1 MSKKCRRRG
10 GWIWGALLAL
20 LLLAGCQGDRQT
32 ETGKLRVVATTG
44 LIGDAVRQV
53 AGDQVELDVLMGPG
67 VDPHLFSASEG
78 DVARLQQA
86 DLIFYN
92 GLLLEAQLA
101 SVLQRLGERKP
112 AVAVAEQLDP
122 DLLLDA
128 GVEGEFDPHLWFDL
142 TLWQQ
147 VVEVI
152 ADQLAAADPANAASY
167 QSNASAY
174 QAELA
179 TLHAYVLDRTASI
192 PARQRILV
200 TAHDAFRYFGRA
212 YGFEVHG
219 LQGTSTVA
227 EAGTADLRA
236 LADLIVQKEVPAI
249 FVENSVPVRTVEAVQ
264 AAVRDRGHQVVL
276 GGELYSDALG
286 APDSDGA
293 TYVGLIRHNIDTIAA
308 ALRGKGSEDGEQ

>member
-10 GWIWGALLAL
+10 GWIGGALLAL

-112 AVAVAEQLDP
+112 TVAVAEQLDS

-128 GVEGEFDPHLWFDL
+128 GMKGEFDPHLWFDL

>member
-1 MSKKCRRRG
+1 
-10 GWIWGALLAL
+10 LLAL

-192 PARQRILV
+192 PARQRILA

>member
-1 MSKKCRRRG
+1 V
-10 GWIWGALLAL
+10 LAL

>member
-1 MSKKCRRRG
+1 
-10 GWIWGALLAL
+10 
-20 LLLAGCQGDRQT
+20 
-32 ETGKLRVVATTG
+32 
-44 LIGDAVRQV
+44 
-53 AGDQVELDVLMGPG
+53 
-67 VDPHLFSASEG
+67 
-78 DVARLQQA
+78 
-86 DLIFYN
+86 
-92 GLLLEAQLA
+92 
-101 SVLQRLGERKP
+101 
-112 AVAVAEQLDP
+112 
-122 DLLLDA
+122 
-128 GVEGEFDPHLWFDL
+128 VEGEFDPHLWFDL

>member
-1 MSKKCRRRG
+1 MNKKCRRRG
-10 GWIWGALLAL
+10 GWIGGALLAL
-20 LLLAGCQGDRQT
+20 LLLAGCQGDRQAET
-32 ETGKLRVVATTG
+32 EKLRVVATTG

-264 AAVRDRGHQVVL
+264 AAVRDRGHQVAL

-286 APDSDGA
+286 APNSAGA

-308 ALRGKGSEDGEQ
+308 ALLGKESADGEQ

>member
-10 GWIWGALLAL
+10 GWIGGALLAL

>member
-1 MSKKCRRRG
+1 
-10 GWIWGALLAL
+10 LLAL

>member
-1 MSKKCRRRG
+1 
-10 GWIWGALLAL
+10 
-20 LLLAGCQGDRQT
+20 
-32 ETGKLRVVATTG
+32 LRVVATTG

>member
-1 MSKKCRRRG
+1 
-10 GWIWGALLAL
+10 LLAL

-122 DLLLDA
+122 DLVLDA